1 MKFSTCA
8 VITCV
13 LAATIVHP
21 AAQRVTLST
30 DLIKDWRSQ
39 QETMMKIAEAMPEDK
54 FGFRST
60 PPQRSYGEQILHVAG
75 ANVMLMKFLGGKTAA
90 PPITDTDLSTF
101 GLKATSKPD
110 ILQALKQSYEFG
122 DAVLHEFSDEALV
135 QTVKGPRWIG
145 EATRAKMVY
154 YTMGHTLD
162 IYGQMVVYL
171 RLNGIVPPA
180 SRRGG
185 V

>member
-1 MKFSTCA
+1 MKGSTCA
-8 VITCV
+8 AMACV
-13 LAATIVHP
+13 LTVTVVQP
-21 AAQRVTLST
+21 AAQHVTLST

-39 QETMMKIAEAMPEDK
+39 QDTMMKIADAMPDDT
-54 FGFRST
+54 FGFKAT
-60 PPQRSYGEQILHVAG
+60 PPQRSYREQILHVAG
-75 ANVMLMKFLGGKTAA
+75 ANIMLMTFMAGKTAA
-90 PPITDTDLSTF
+90 PPITSTDLSTF
-101 GLKATSKPD
+101 GLKATSKAD
-110 ILQALKQSYEFG
+110 VLQALKQSYEFG

-135 QTVKGPRWIG
+135 QTVKGPPWIG
-145 EATRAKMVY
+145 ETTRAKMVY
-154 YTMGHTLD
+154 YTMGHALD